1 MIAVGPS
8 SGMLRFEV
16 VAEQEAAFCTGCRGC
31 ARPIGQ
37 ERPPMVCTLAV
48 GKIRIEATFE
58 KTVSSLQKKG
68 RLL

>member
-1 MIAVGPS
+1 MPDK
-8 SGMLRFEV
+8 
-16 VAEQEAAFCTGCRGC
+16 EAAVCTACRGC
-31 ARPIGQ
+31 ERPNGQ

-58 KTVSSLQKKG
+58 KTVSSLQQKG